1 MTATL
6 ETNRSARA
14 ARHRR
19 GTASVEAAIVL
30 PVFVILFV
38 SVYYVRNNI
47 LAKQTAE
54 IHARSCAWAYSKT
67 NCASI
72 PAGCE
77 NDLHEVWEG
86 EAVTDEIGK
95 WLNIDNG
102 LIRSAVMFVLDPV
115 LKAVFGHALNATT
128 DMSFERPALYG
139 GGTATAHGTY
149 HLACN
154 LNHKTLRD
162 VASDVWNSIF

>member
-6 ETNRSARA
+6 ESNRSARA
-14 ARHRR
+14 ARHCR

-30 PVFVILFV
+30 PVFVILFI

-54 IHARSCAWAYSKT
+54 IHARSCAWAYSKN
-67 NCASI
+67 NCESI

-77 NDLHEVWEG
+77 NDLYEVWEG
-86 EAVTDEIGK
+86 EALSNEIGT
-95 WLNIDNG
+95 WLHLKDGPIK
-102 LIRSAVMFVLDPV
+102 SAVMLVLNPV

-128 DMSFERPALYG
+128 ETTFERPALYG
-139 GGTATAHGTY
+139 GGTATARGTY

-154 LNHKTLRD
+154 LGTKYLGD
-162 VASDVWNSIF
+162 VASDVWKSIF